1 MPNHYFIGLGGTGG
15 NILRELRKGMYLR
28 QNEVEVLGDDFR
40 SEFLYVDSNTEE
52 LNGIDN
58 KWRVLGQPVE
68 LNERQKL
75 LIRDGDLQEVLG
87 DLGRRPNLKPWLG
100 KETEINALLAGQGGV
115 PGAQQRRRFGR
126 FLFAN
131 HASTFCDKLQRG
143 MANMRENGGIEGCT
157 FHLFATLGGG
167 TGSGSI
173 ADAILQIRNL
183 FPDENIFKICAYTL
197 IAGDGCDHIDQ
208 RGGYFY
214 ANQYAAL
221 KDINGILIKRFRL
234 HNVSH
239 PLGDWFNSARCGQ
252 LLHHCVLISNR
263 NSARPTRNLSKDEQE
278 RMVAE
283 WVLQV
288 VIAQGSKK
296 LDPKFTKAL
305 TGEDIAPQ
313 HPGEPKS
320 LPARSYRFASLGIF
334 RWSVPEE
341 QIRGYLSNYAAI
353 GVVDQLTWNH
363 WNDARGFTNAPLATN
378 AQQFFDTN
386 PLGSFGITTDAITAN
401 GASELPTLRVEWANK
416 LRKGVMQQASNAPD
430 PIGTLEAGAERFYKR
445 EFRDTGVSVYFQTLA
460 NQVDRTAKELV
471 FRIERK
477 LRESWQAGQIG
488 IYDCKR
494 ILEMLDANLS
504 NLLDQTASDIPEF
517 RKQSKLADELLSQR
531 RQEWNKVG
539 WLSEKLG
546 KKDKLLKNHLE
557 TLVTKYHA
565 DTQSEALNYC
575 RSIFAKIRE
584 ELNTLQG
591 VFSRLHEML
600 DTLRDRLNS
609 EVNSLDASIKGGD
622 LLGFSEVNREDLET
636 YNKKILID
644 KAGMDQVATACR
656 NLQTVDIDD
665 FYGLCLKGSDL
676 ISSRIERE
684 CDHFTSRKANDI
696 ARDTRAG
703 LAAIIGKNL
712 LERLYQRFGDSQE
725 ALKTEVHKFVD
736 SAVEALMLSANQ
748 TKPTFLNGQNMP
760 SMPARIWLIQMPK
773 IPDYTSSS
781 ERERMLDFVKT
792 LKEII
797 EGRAGGVDDVIFSES
812 PSASEMTIISQSYW
826 MAARFADCIKQIKE
840 KYIEKTTGDSDSAR
854 VARYLCHLSDDW
866 ISTPDLYPE
875 QGDAL
880 HKSLKAHLAIAK
892 RLYLIE
898 VTADENLILRFTDE
912 EGVDCGV
919 DIATS
924 EKDLFSSADLEL
936 SEIRAKIQSEL
947 AKKSRV
953 DLDLILSQEKNDLKS
968 VLEQNGDKISAPAY
982 SAKKAQYD
990 EIATALKGIT
1000 PAN

>member
-15 NILRELRKGMYLR
+15 NILCALKKGMHLR
-28 QNEVEVLGDDFR
+28 QSEIKVLGDDFR

-52 LNGIDN
+52 LNGTDN

-75 LIRDGDLQEVLG
+75 LIRDGDLQEVLS

-131 HASTFCDKLQRG
+131 HASTFCEKIQRG
-143 MANMRENGGIEGCT
+143 MANMRENGGLEGCT

-173 ADAILQIRNL
+173 VDAIIQIRNL
-183 FPDENIFKICAYTL
+183 FPDQNSFKICAYTL

-208 RGGYFY
+208 KGGYFY

-221 KDINGILIKRFRL
+221 KDINGILLKRIRL
-234 HNVSH
+234 HDVSH
-239 PLGDWFNSARCGQ
+239 PKGDWFNSARCGQ
-252 LLHHCVLISNR
+252 MLHHCVLVSNR
-263 NSARPTRNLSKDEQE
+263 NSVQRNLSKDEQE

-283 WVLQV
+283 WVLQI
-288 VIAQGSKK
+288 VIAQGSKN
-296 LDPKFTKAL
+296 LDKDFTKAL

-320 LPARSYRFASLGIF
+320 LPSRSYRFASLGIF

-341 QIRGYLSNYAAI
+341 QIRGYLSNCAAI
-353 GVVDQLTWNH
+353 GVIDQLTWNH
-363 WNDARGFTNAPLATN
+363 WNDAKGFTNAAMAAN

-386 PLGSFGITTDAITAN
+386 PLASFGITTDSIAAN
-401 GASELPTLRVEWANK
+401 GASGLPAFRVEWANK
-416 LRKGVMQQASNAPD
+416 LRKGVMQQAANAPD
-430 PIGTLEAGAERFYKR
+430 PIGTLEEGAERFYKR
-445 EFRDTGVSVYFQTLA
+445 EFRDTGVAAYFQTLA

-471 FRIERK
+471 LRIERK

-488 IYDCKR
+488 IYDCKK

-531 RQEWNKVG
+531 RHEWNKVG

-546 KKDKLLKNHLE
+546 KKDKLLKAHLE

-565 DTQSEALNYC
+565 DTQNEALNYC
-575 RSIFAKIRE
+575 RSVLAKIRE

-600 DTLRDRLNS
+600 DTLHARLDS
-609 EVNSLDASIKGGD
+609 EVSSLDSSIKGGD
-622 LLGFSEVNREDLET
+622 LLGFSEVNRTDLET
-636 YNKKILID
+636 YNRRILAD
-644 KAGMDQVATACR
+644 KPGMDQVATACR
-656 NLQTVDIDD
+656 NLQSVDIND
-665 FYGLCLKGSDL
+665 FYELCLKGSDL
-676 ISSRIERE
+676 ISGRIERE
-684 CDHFTSRKANDI
+684 CDHFTSQKANDI
-696 ARDTRAG
+696 ARDTHAG

-712 LERLYQRFGDSQE
+712 LERLHQRFGDSQE

-736 SAVEALMLSANQ
+736 SAVEALMLSSIQ
-748 TKPTFLNGQNMP
+748 TPPDFLIGERMP
-760 SMPARIWLIQMPK
+760 KMPARILLVQMPK
-773 IPDYTSSS
+773 MPDLSSSS
-781 ERERMLDFVKT
+781 ERERMLEFVET
-792 LKEII
+792 LKNTIK
-797 EGRAGGVDDVIFSES
+797 GRAGAIDVIFSES

-826 MAARFADCIKQIKE
+826 MAARFADCVGRIKE
-840 KYIEKTTGDSDSAR
+840 RYIEKTTGEGDSAR

-880 HKSLKAHLAIAK
+880 HKSIKAHLAIAK
-892 RLYLIE
+892 RLHLIE
-898 VTADENLILRFTDE
+898 ITDDEKLLLRFTDE
-912 EGVDCGV
+912 EGVDCGAP
-919 DIATS
+919 IADS
-924 EKDLFSSADLEL
+924 EKDLYSLTDLAL
-936 SEIRAKIQSEL
+936 GEIRAKIQSEL
-947 AKKSRV
+947 SKRSIAE
-953 DLDLILSQEKNDLKS
+953 LDSILTQEKNDLKA
-968 VLEQNGDKISAPAY
+968 VLDQNGNKISAPSY
-982 SAKKAQYD
+982 ITKKAQYD